1 MSEEA
6 DKLYEESVQDFL
18 KLIDSNEISSEEYEF
33 RRQEVLAMSHAE
45 RQSAL
50 AHAKSELARLLKLG
64 VETQM
69 ELKII
74 EAELEER
81 LRDSGK

>member
-18 KLIDSNEISSEEYEF
+18 KLIDSNKISSEEHEF
-33 RRQEVLAMSHAE
+33 LRQQVLAMSDAE
-45 RQSAL
+45 RQSEL
-50 AHAKSELARLLKLG
+50 AHAKSELVRLLKLG
-64 VETQM
+64 VKTQM

-74 EAELEER
+74 EADIEER